1 MIMNRSHLCCSRSVR
16 PTRTS
21 TTPTWTTART
31 APSTTRRPLSTR
43 WNDVTNLLT
52 TRTKSFCDPPAFTH
66 RQNVLCYVGCHEYP
80 LSGIEHS
87 KHVINTWQLKCQI
100 NTNKYVKKSEQISG
114 CKYYVV
120 WMYKLRKTSY
130 FNVFYH
136 IWGIDN
142 VFREAKFDPWCN
154 LNKIYIWIILGSNI
168 DELKNIALKYLNTI
182 FK

>member
-100 NTNKYVKKSEQISG
+100 KTNKYVNKVSRFLDVNITSYECINYVKPAISMFFTISG
-114 CKYYVV
+114 
-120 WMYKLRKTSY
+120 
-130 FNVFYH
+130 
-136 IWGIDN
+136 
-142 VFREAKFDPWCN
+142 E
-154 LNKIYIWIILGSNI
+154 
-168 DELKNIALKYLNTI
+168 
-182 FK
+182 